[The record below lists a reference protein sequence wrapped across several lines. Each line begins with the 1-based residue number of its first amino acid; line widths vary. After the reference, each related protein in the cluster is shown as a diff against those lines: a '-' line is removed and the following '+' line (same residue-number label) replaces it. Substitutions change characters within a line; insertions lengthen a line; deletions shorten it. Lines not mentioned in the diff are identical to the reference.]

1 MKKRFLAM
9 AISLSLAT
17 QAVIGSGS
25 ISASAES
32 GSSYQSEE
40 SENVS
45 TEENLNNAES
55 DTEDSSSSDSESS
68 SGSSDEQNNEG
79 ASDGTTR
86 EAPTDDASE
95 GSTSE
100 ALTDDNSGDG
110 ASNGDTFEDGTS
122 KDDSTETDKVNDE
135 TQADE
140 NSEKAEGTGETAVA
154 EPDENSE
161 LPTVNASEWDFD
173 SDEDYEKYLKK
184 LYASNPYYS
193 ETGTPWLRNFEYH
206 IEGDTL
212 VLDKNTSFE
221 FGDGLMIIPSGAVV
235 DGNNYNV
242 EINLSS
248 DFFCDET
255 RNKAIAVC
263 FGGSYSSTL
272 GMLKELENSPYAH
285 ESGIAFSRITAVAQ
299 RIYPDWYDQPDPLP
313 MSVGSRWG
321 DVCGSNNI
329 SAHGNA
335 ELLFRGF
342 VSEFYNLAGC
352 DFNDVESVSYMF
364 MESGI
369 KYVCGSIIPQT
380 NNYGAMFA
388 GAQNLSKISELY
400 LNDGNYDHM
409 FCKCD
414 GLREVRL
421 TYGSGTV
428 YANGMFE
435 GCHNLENVDIGCS
448 YSDYTYNYDDGYY
461 MTVGG
466 MFSECVNLNSVNI
479 NGVNIA
485 GIEGIFAGCP
495 NLNVVSFKESKWII
509 DCLPEEY
516 EYSFGNLCSRYM
528 KEGAENFKLFDE
540 RAQLSMFENF
550 EDIIIKCEDCRNP
563 YIFLTGSLFNEYDGD
578 SQKYYRG
585 IDLNTPKNCILQ
597 AVHPADEKRIEF
609 YDDENS
615 EPFSFQYLDKI
626 DILPNYKPYD
636 YYMYGSDGYT
646 VSGWFTKKRFGKKI
660 EIGDNAENYEKVYG
674 FYQFPYEIQYNDE
687 MASFYNGD
695 FNRSTYTVSDLKW
708 KELKSKLSKTE
719 YKNLKDIFKVMM
731 KPDYKGICFGIS
743 LAQLGAHAGRLN
755 SNKKIH
761 DFDPKNAKDSE
772 ILTLLQMSQNT
783 TAFKNVLK
791 EYSKYDGEYKLI
803 KLVNRA
809 LKVKEEG
816 PAMLVYNVPGYKAEG
831 MTVEGGDHAVVIDGC
846 EAVNKV
852 IEGTKYTWKISVY
865 NIESCEGM
873 ELSDLYAS
881 NKGSLS
887 DYDIYVSENYL
898 KMTNTCG
905 GELDSRPID
914 GSKVLAIFDDIDQLY
929 FFGTFKAKKNGYN
942 IISVAKGT
950 IKKIGDF
957 LTKIGIISGDEAV
970 ANEEY
975 FVDYTDES
983 YDSSEPIE
991 ITPDEDGVEFTY
1003 ETQNQVITFKSDS
1016 KEPVKVFYDVNTDD
1030 YRIEAVGGSSIEVE
1044 TVNDNGA
1051 SFGTVLKGNVKE
1063 SGKAIEVSTNNG
1075 QVLINS
1081 DAELDAELYVED
1093 KDGKVADID
1102 AKTVTINDS
1111 AADSKV
1117 EIKLDSDNDGECD
1130 DRTIDVNYTNDS
1142 VSSVNDS
1149 ESQNSNDGD
1158 SENKPNQNQNGEAA
1172 NVQQNTAETENSSN
1186 AQVNN
1191 EAVVEVG
1198 TEFTSAG
1205 KEYKVTGEGTVK
1217 ITGLEN
1223 KNAKSLT
1230 IPSSVVYENKA
1241 YSVTEINSKA
1251 FKGLKKL
1258 QKVTIP
1264 SSITKIG
1271 SKAFYGC
1278 SKLKSVTLK
1287 ANKSLTVGKSA
1298 FKKVHSDCS
1307 IKVKGLKKKDKKKV
1321 VEKVKK
1327 QTNGSV
1333 K

>member
-1 MKKRFLAM
+1 M

-68 SGSSDEQNNEG
+68 SGSSKKAADEQGVE
-79 ASDGTTR
+79 
-86 EAPTDDASE
+86 DASE
-95 GSTSE
+95 GSTSD
-100 ALTDDNSGDG
+100 ALTDDDSGDG

-140 NSEKAEGTGETAVA
+140 NSEKAEGTDETAVA

-161 LPTVNASEWDFD
+161 LPTVNASERDFD
-173 SDEDYEKYLKK
+173 SYEDYEKYLKE

-255 RNKAIAVC
+255 RNNAIAVC

-285 ESGIAFSRITAVAQ
+285 ESGIDFSRITAVAQ
-299 RIYPDWYDQPDPLP
+299 SIYPNWYDQPDPLP

-321 DVCGSNNI
+321 DVCGSNNM

-342 VSEFYNLAGC
+342 VSEFYNLSDC
-352 DFNDVESVSYMF
+352 NFYNVESVSQMF

-369 KYVCGSIIPQT
+369 KYVCGSTIPQT
-380 NNYGAMFA
+380 NNYGSMFA

-428 YANGMFE
+428 YAYEMFE
-435 GCHNLENVDIGCS
+435 GCHNLENVDIGWS
-448 YSDYTYNYDDGYY
+448 YGNYTYNDEYDF
-461 MTVGG
+461 MAVGS
-466 MFSECVNLNSVNI
+466 MFSECEKLVHVNI
-479 NGVNIA
+479 NGVNIV
-485 GIEGIFAGCP
+485 GIEGIFGGCP
-495 NLNVVSFKESKWII
+495 NLESVSFKESKWII
-509 DCLPEEY
+509 DYLPEEY
-516 EYSFGNLCSRYM
+516 EYRIGYIGSRYM
-528 KEGAENFKLFDE
+528 KEDAENYRLFDE
-540 RAQLSMFENF
+540 HAQLSIFENF

-609 YDDENS
+609 YDDESS
-615 EPFSFQYLDKI
+615 EPFSFQYTDKI
-626 DILPNYKPYD
+626 DILPNYSPSYN
-636 YYMYGSDGYT
+636 YMYGSDGYI
-646 VSGWFTKKRFGKKI
+646 VSGWYTQKRFGRKI
-660 EIGDNAENYEKVYG
+660 EIGENAEDFEKAYG
-674 FYQFPYEIQYNDE
+674 FYQFPNQIKYNDE
-687 MASFYNGD
+687 MPNFYNGAFHRD
-695 FNRSTYTVSDLKW
+695 TYTVSDAKW

-719 YKNLKDIFKVMM
+719 YNRIHNKYNVWKSRFFTSS
-731 KPDYKGICFGIS
+731 GICYGAS
-743 LAQLGAHAGRLN
+743 VAQIAAHAGKLAY
-755 SNKKIH
+755 NKKIH
-761 DFDPKNAKDSE
+761 DLDPGYEKDRE
-772 ILTLLQMSQNT
+772 LLTLYHLGQET
-783 TAFKNVLK
+783 TAFKNARK
-791 EYSKYDGEYKLI
+791 RFSKYDNERKLI
-803 KLVNRA
+803 ELVNRA
-809 LKVKEEG
+809 LKVKDEG
-816 PAMLVYNVPGYKAEG
+816 PAVLVYDIPGDNAGE
-831 MTVEGGDHAVVIDGC
+831 HAIVIDGC
-846 EAVNKV
+846 ETV
-852 IEGTKYTWKISVY
+852 YTSIGGQGYRYKISAY
-865 NIESCEGM
+865 NINSCEGM
-873 ELSDLYAS
+873 ELSKEYTS
-881 NKGSLS
+881 NKADFG
-887 DYDIYVSENYL
+887 DFDIYVSANY
-898 KMTNTCG
+898 KYVTNIAR
-905 GELDSRPID
+905 EEFDSKKQD
-914 GSKVLAIFDDIDQLY
+914 GSRILAIYDDIDAINY
-929 FFGTFKAKKNGYN
+929 FGTLKASTKKDGYN
-942 IISVAKGT
+942 IISVAKGA
-950 IKKIGDF
+950 IKKIGEF
-957 LTKIGIISGDEAV
+957 FTKIGLISGDEES

-991 ITPDEDGVEFTY
+991 ITPGEDGVEFTY

-1149 ESQNSNDGD
+1149 ESQNSNNGD
-1158 SENKPNQNQNGEAA
+1158 SENKFNQNQNVEAA
-1172 NVQQNTAETENSSN
+1172 NVQQNKAETENSSN

-1298 FKKVHSDCS
+1298 FKKVNSDCS